1 MKTAAYGVFDDVR
14 SVEHLFKLILSH
26 GLGHDKQWR
35 LRFVIAPT
43 EQLRFNFEV
52 VPKLDASWDPTSSRS
67 HRPAISKPQT
77 MSDKLVAATD
87 EADFKARQP
96 YGTMLSKRQTNL
108 GGPALQLTRMDSRP
122 PAIVRP
128 PLRELVRP
136 LGRMI
141 VARFIPKAC
150 ASAR

>member
-43 EQLRFNFEV
+43 EQLRINFEV
-52 VPKLDASWDPTSSRS
+52 VPKLDASWDSRRYRENRFQSPTTLRDD
-67 HRPAISKPQT
+67 A
-77 MSDKLVAATD
+77 LE
-87 EADFKARQP
+87 EADQP
-96 YGTMLSKRQTNL
+96 RRSC
-108 GGPALQLTRMDSRP
+108 LQLTRMDSRP
-122 PAIVRP
+122 QLVRP
-128 PLRELVRP
+128 LRVSSVRP

-150 ASAR
+150 ASGR